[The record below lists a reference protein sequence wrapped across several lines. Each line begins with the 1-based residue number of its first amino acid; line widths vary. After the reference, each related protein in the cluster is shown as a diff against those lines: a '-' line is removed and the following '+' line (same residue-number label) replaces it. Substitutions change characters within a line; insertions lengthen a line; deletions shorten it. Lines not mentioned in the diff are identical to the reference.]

1 MRTVTGATL
10 AAALLLVMSASP
22 ALAGGS
28 DDPTPYDV
36 LPGGLQLPEGDTFPD
51 HGHVNVRYTVDAVE
65 HGAGIHFESLNGRP
79 SGRFIGE
86 SFLPWSALVPEGDY
100 CITWVQVGHYNEH
113 FGEGG
118 QEPVCTDG
126 STPVTP
132 PAPDV
137 PAEPERPAQP
147 EEPAG
152 PGAPDEPAEAVPPT
166 DPAGPTGPDVAPA
179 PEGPGEVPAE
189 GGGTPSRGGASGIA
203 GPSGSEGAVEGVA
216 RTGSG
221 AADQTAGATVA
232 SETAPRGLATT
243 GASAAGLAAAGG
255 ALAAGVLL
263 VLAARRWRRARGV
276 SASSAW

>member
-1 MRTVTGATL
+1 MRTATGATL
-10 AAALLLVMSASP
+10 GAALLLVLSASP
-22 ALAGGS
+22 ALADGS
-28 DDPTPYDV
+28 DAPTPYTV
-36 LPGGLQLPEGDTFPD
+36 SASGLRLPTGDSFPD
-51 HGHVNVRYTVDAVE
+51 AGHVNIEYTAD
-65 HGAGIHFESLNGRP
+65 GRDRWAGIHFDSLNGQG
-79 SGRFIGE
+79 SGAYIGQAYL
-86 SFLPWSALVPEGDY
+86 SWDVLVPEEDY

-137 PAEPERPAQP
+137 PTEPERPAQP